1 MHRVPWTQETKREVQ
16 ILPVLRKYTKAA
28 IKYPWL
34 LVAILIG
41 IVVTEVAAIGSSLVL
56 KRLIDGLSMPV
67 ITPALIQASYISL
80 GFFFGVALLSWFGR
94 RLRDLSL

>member
-1 MHRVPWTQETKREVQ
+1 MEQETKREVQ

-56 KRLIDGLSMPV
+56 KDRKSV
-67 ITPALIQASYISL
+67 
-80 GFFFGVALLSWFGR
+80 V
-94 RLRDLSL
+94 